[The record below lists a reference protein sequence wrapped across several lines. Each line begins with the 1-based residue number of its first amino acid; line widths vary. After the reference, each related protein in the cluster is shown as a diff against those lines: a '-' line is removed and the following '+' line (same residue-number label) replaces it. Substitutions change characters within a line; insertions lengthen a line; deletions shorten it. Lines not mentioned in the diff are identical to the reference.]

1 LEVLLVLRV
10 GRGGRRRVV
19 SGGLEVVLMLVIVGV
34 GSELVFVLIFV
45 SFLVHPSVDEGLDH
59 GVFVSFSFLFFFF
72 LLLVWAVPKEESSD
86 IVR

>member
-19 SGGLEVVLMLVIVGV
+19 SGGLEVVLMLVIVR
-34 GSELVFVLIFV
+34 VLIFV

-72 LLLVWAVPKEESSD
+72 LLLVRAVPKEESSD